1 MNETECED
9 LIKSVKWTEPSNLIS
24 LAILEFINVLVIGG
38 NLLVIAAVFC
48 SNKLRSVTNFF
59 IVNLAV
65 ADLLVG
71 LAVLPFSATW
81 EVFKVWIFGDVW
93 CRIWLAV
100 DVWMCTASI
109 LNLCAISLD
118 RYVAVTRPVTY
129 PSIMSTKKAKSL
141 IAGIWVLSFVIC
153 FPPLVGWKDQKPMA
167 EPTYTRGNYTLYYA
181 TTSTTVS
188 AEPLT
193 AAVTI
198 SDTTSA
204 SPLSSSASSLSKTSS
219 PSVTGYS
226 SYSSEKRLKRKYRHK
241 PMSAESELYLP
252 PRIIRSSAQAK
263 TMDDADSSTQLY
275 SSFNPYDPYHAH
287 LDVRKISRNVNN
299 HKVRDAVTAFNENN
313 DGDGYAEEDNALD
326 IEEDSQY
333 DEDSLSGYPMT
344 ASTSSGGLLEEYSKF
359 DASGDDGDGST
370 NFYKDYETYRER
382 LEELKAES
390 KSHSGGGVRPTS
402 RTTTNTPS
410 DTTTSTRK
418 RITPS
423 YESSSA
429 PPSIPSSQASSLP
442 PPSSSSSSSALPQTP
457 PPPCP
462 WKCELTND
470 RGYVLYSALGSF
482 YIPMFVML
490 FFYWRIYRAA
500 VRTTRAINQGFKTT
514 KGSKGIGSRF
524 DEQRLTLRI
533 HRGRGSNQ
541 HESTHSNG
549 STQSTTTTLGTPSPE
564 RMSKYSTR
572 RMHNHDKIKIS
583 VSYPSNDN
591 ISEMAQHVHE
601 SNNSHSHNHHHHH
614 PHHERGRTASAS
626 GSNMLF
632 AVHYGSHN
640 GRECTETQLYRH
652 QHAGNCYLQVGKS
665 MPDMMR
671 RASNASD
678 TSHQLMPTNRPNK
691 KMGKRNIKAQ
701 VKRFRM
707 ETKAAKTLAIIVGL
721 FIFCW
726 LPFFTM
732 YIIRPFCEDCIDPL
746 LFSILFWLGY
756 CNSAVNPMI
765 YALFSKDFRF
775 AFKRIIC
782 KCFCSSKS
790 INLKTSRRGS
800 DLSAIRIRGRTP
812 SITPSAAAHS
822 FGDESEY
829 HPSEHSEH
837 R

>member
-9 LIKSVKWTEPSNLIS
+9 LIKSVKWTEPANLIS

-38 NLLVIAAVFC
+38 NCLVIAAVFC

-153 FPPLVGWKDQKPMA
+153 FPPLVGWKDQEAMVQ
-167 EPTYTRGNYTLYYA
+167 PTYTRGNYTLYYA
-181 TTSTTVS
+181 TT
-188 AEPLT
+188 
-193 AAVTI
+193 
-198 SDTTSA
+198 
-204 SPLSSSASSLSKTSS
+204 
-219 PSVTGYS
+219 
-226 SYSSEKRLKRKYRHK
+226 
-241 PMSAESELYLP
+241 M
-252 PRIIRSSAQAK
+252 
-263 TMDDADSSTQLY
+263 SSTQDEQLDVGRIKQKQEEAAASPIIENGNAY
-275 SSFNPYDPYHAH
+275 NPYDPNFAP
-287 LDVRKISRNVNN
+287 I
-299 HKVRDAVTAFNENN
+299 
-313 DGDGYAEEDNALD
+313 
-326 IEEDSQY
+326 
-333 DEDSLSGYPMT
+333 
-344 ASTSSGGLLEEYSKF
+344 
-359 DASGDDGDGST
+359 DGS
-370 NFYKDYETYRER
+370 
-382 LEELKAES
+382 AEI
-390 KSHSGGGVRPTS
+390 HIAAMTTTTTTTTTTA
-402 RTTTNTPS
+402 RTTTIAKSTISPS
-410 DTTTSTRK
+410 TEMDYDLLNAPVVNMPQPATS
-418 RITPS
+418 
-423 YESSSA
+423 
-429 PPSIPSSQASSLP
+429 
-442 PPSSSSSSSALPQTP
+442 
-457 PPPCP
+457 CP

-524 DEQRLTLRI
+524 EEQRLTLRI

-541 HESTHSNG
+541 QDSMHSNG

-564 RMSKYSTR
+564 RLSKYATR
-572 RMHNHDKIKIS
+572 RLHHQHDKIKIS
-583 VSYPSNDN
+583 VSYPSSEN
-591 ISEMAQHVHE
+591 INELTQPEPTHE
-601 SNNSHSHNHHHHH
+601 S
-614 PHHERGRTASAS
+614 RRTS
-626 GSNMLF
+626 SNALF
-632 AVHYGSHN
+632 SVHYNGAH
-640 GRECTETQLYRH
+640 GRESTESQLYRQ
-652 QHAGNCYLQVGKS
+652 QHHGGSTCYLQVSKAL
-665 MPDMMR
+665 PELAR
-671 RASNASD
+671 RQSNSSEAGGVVG
-678 TSHQLMPTNRPNK
+678 HPRAANK
-691 KMGKRNIKAQ
+691 KMGRRNIKAQ

-707 ETKAAKTLAIIVGL
+707 ETKAAKTLAIIVGM

-726 LPFFTM
+726 FPFFTI
-732 YIIRPFCEDCIDPL
+732 YIIRPFCQDCVDPL
-746 LFSILFWLGY
+746 LFSVLFWLGY

-782 KCFCSSKS
+782 RCFCSRQSVSLKS
-790 INLKTSRRGS
+790 SRRGS
-800 DLSAIRIRGRTP
+800 DMSAVRIQGRTP

-822 FGDESEY
+822 FGDESEL
-829 HPSEHSEH
+829 HHSHSELGNES

>member
-9 LIKSVKWTEPSNLIS
+9 LIKSVKWTEPANLIS

-38 NLLVIAAVFC
+38 NCLVIAAVFC

-153 FPPLVGWKDQKPMA
+153 FPPLVGWKDQKAMVQ
-167 EPTYTRGNYTLYYA
+167 PTYTRGNYTLYYA
-181 TTSTTVS
+181 TT
-188 AEPLT
+188 
-193 AAVTI
+193 
-198 SDTTSA
+198 
-204 SPLSSSASSLSKTSS
+204 
-219 PSVTGYS
+219 
-226 SYSSEKRLKRKYRHK
+226 
-241 PMSAESELYLP
+241 M
-252 PRIIRSSAQAK
+252 
-263 TMDDADSSTQLY
+263 SSTQDEQLDVDKIKDNQEEALITEWNGNRKGNGNRNGSGNGNGNGNAY
-275 SSFNPYDPYHAH
+275 NPYDPNFAP
-287 LDVRKISRNVNN
+287 I
-299 HKVRDAVTAFNENN
+299 
-313 DGDGYAEEDNALD
+313 
-326 IEEDSQY
+326 
-333 DEDSLSGYPMT
+333 
-344 ASTSSGGLLEEYSKF
+344 
-359 DASGDDGDGST
+359 DGS
-370 NFYKDYETYRER
+370 
-382 LEELKAES
+382 AEI
-390 KSHSGGGVRPTS
+390 HIAAMTS
-402 RTTTNTPS
+402 
-410 DTTTSTRK
+410 TTTSTM
-418 RITPS
+418 S
-423 YESSSA
+423 
-429 PPSIPSSQASSLP
+429 PSIDKDYDLLNAPVQIVAQQPVAATS
-442 PPSSSSSSSALPQTP
+442 
-457 PPPCP
+457 CP

-524 DEQRLTLRI
+524 EEQRLTLRI

-541 HESTHSNG
+541 QDSMHSNG

-564 RMSKYSTR
+564 RLSKYATR
-572 RMHNHDKIKIS
+572 RLHHQHDKIKIS
-583 VSYPSNDN
+583 VSYPSSEN
-591 ISEMAQHVHE
+591 INELTQSDERRP
-601 SNNSHSHNHHHHH
+601 SNN
-614 PHHERGRTASAS
+614 A
-626 GSNMLF
+626 LF
-632 AVHYGSHN
+632 SVHYNGSH
-640 GRECTETQLYRH
+640 GREATESQLYRQQ
-652 QHAGNCYLQVGKS
+652 QHHGGSTCYLQVSKAL
-665 MPDMMR
+665 PDLAR
-671 RASNASD
+671 RQSNTSD
-678 TSHQLMPTNRPNK
+678 GGGIVGHPRTANK
-691 KMGKRNIKAQ
+691 KMGRRNIKAQ

-707 ETKAAKTLAIIVGL
+707 ETKAAKTLAIIVGM

-726 LPFFTM
+726 CPFFTM
-732 YIIRPFCEDCIDPL
+732 YIIRPFCQDCVDPL
-746 LFSILFWLGY
+746 LFSVLFWLGY

-782 KCFCSSKS
+782 RCFCSRQSVSLKS
-790 INLKTSRRGS
+790 SRRGS
-800 DLSAIRIRGRTP
+800 DMSAIRIQGRTP

-822 FGDESEY
+822 FGDESEL
-829 HPSEHSEH
+829 HHSHSDLGNEAMS